1 MDEKKSKEN
10 SNDYV
15 FDVWGRKW
23 PLKQYLMK
31 GKIV

>member
-15 FDVWGRKW
+15 FDVWGHKW
-23 PLKQYLMK
+23 SSKQYLMK